1 MSLEL
6 KEGVTLLGLVPQMVL
21 AVLTL
26 ERLYAEHA
34 ATCVIT
40 AGNDGSH
47 SETSEH
53 YAGRAVDLR
62 TRTLD
67 ALVVQAIVRQAQQ
80 ALGPHF
86 GVLLEDDHIHVHYR
100 PVRPT

>member
-6 KEGVTLLGLVPQMVL
+6 KEGVTLLGLVPQIVL
-21 AVLTL
+21 ALVVL
-26 ERLYAEHA
+26 ERLYAASGA
-34 ATCVIT
+34 ACVVT

-67 ALVVQAIVRQAQQ
+67 ALAVQAIVKQAQQ

-86 GVLLEDDHIHVHYR
+86 GVLLEDDHVHVHYR
-100 PVRPT
+100 PVRPA